1 VSGDPPDR
9 EGGGFD
15 PGFDVYRALVEGIPA
30 VLYIDYLDE
39 WSTNWFTSPQSVEMF
54 GYTAEEWGT
63 TPDLWLKKIHPDDV
77 DRVKAENDRGNETG
91 EPFFS
96 EYRMYTADGRIVWI
110 RDEAWLSR
118 SGGRPHWR
126 GVMLDITAQKEAE
139 EKLRWSLDVLRRTIQ
154 QRREL
159 AVRLEGAQEEERRRI
174 ATDIHDDPIQAMSAV
189 DLRLS
194 MLAEKGLPADPLL
207 LAELQGIVRR
217 SIERMRSLLFELRPS
232 ALDREGLIQALRQYL
247 EHAARDTEWS
257 YELTDDLASE
267 PGPELRATLYRIAQ
281 EAITNARKHA
291 AASSLQLWVATEG
304 DGVMVRIRDD
314 GEGFDTGHLEAPTPG
329 HIGLAT
335 MIERAELMGGWC
347 RVTSH
352 LGSGTTVECWLPAD
366 DADGLDL
373 RPGRS
378 A

>member
-1 VSGDPPDR
+1 VNEESPDR
-9 EGGGFD
+9 DGGGFE

-96 EYRMYTADGRIVWI
+96 EYRMRTADGRIVWI

-174 ATDIHDDPIQAMSAV
+174 AADIHDDPIQAMSAV

-194 MLAEKGLPADPLL
+194 MLAEKGLPADPSLL
-207 LAELQGIVRR
+207 VELQGIVRR

-232 ALDREGLIQALRQYL
+232 ALEREGLIVALRQYL
-247 EHAARDTEWS
+247 EHARRDTGWS
-257 YELTDDLASE
+257 YDLVDELAAE
-267 PGPELRATLYRIAQ
+267 PGPELRASLYRIAQ
-281 EAITNARKHA
+281 EAVSNSRKHA
-291 AASSLQLWVATEG
+291 AASSLEVRVTTEG
-304 DGVMVRIRDD
+304 DGVTVRIRDD
-314 GEGFDTGHLEAPTPG
+314 GVGFDASHLEAPTPG

-352 LGSGTTVECWLPAD
+352 LGAGTTVECWLPRH
-366 DADGLDL
+366 DADEHEL
-373 RPGRS
+373 RPDRS